1 MSFLK
6 PFKWVGPMTDIYERI
21 TRFFLNATNPY
32 DLSDTAP
39 HSTVWPYL
47 KSHFKPLRRILIAS
61 VLVTMLAAAVEVW
74 LIQYAGTIIDTL
86 IASSPE
92 EFWETKGIGLLGA
105 ALMVLFFRPLAQ
117 FLRLAVND
125 ISLNCN
131 IANLVRWRAYDHLIR
146 QSVGWF
152 QEDLSGRTSGRLVE
166 IGNHVAEIIY
176 KAIDAVGFGLVY
188 MIGVVVLMA
197 GVDIWLA
204 LPLLLWL
211 GLYIGVLIW
220 VIPRMVNAQENF
232 QSSKSALV
240 GTVVDGFSNFDT
252 LKLFAPKT
260 LIASDQ
266 KKRLED
272 TRQSLFKTRQ
282 ISVALWTALIML
294 EAVVMVGFIGYGI
307 WLWSSGTAS
316 IGVVSATIALSLR
329 ITTMADWILDSVW
342 WVFLRVGS
350 LREALKTIGQPI
362 AIPQADDAP
371 DLVIEKGGIEI
382 KNLQHHYGQ
391 KEGGLE
397 DVSLSIKP
405 GEKIGLV
412 GRSGSGKSTLVNL
425 ILRFFEAE
433 KGTIFVDGQDIRKVD
448 QDSLRAAIGMVA
460 QQAALLNRS
469 VKENILLGRT
479 DVTEE
484 QLLNATALACA
495 DTFIEGLRDSKGR
508 KGYDAH
514 VGERG
519 VKLSGGQRQRV
530 AIARVILKDA
540 PILILD
546 EATSALD
553 SEVEAEIQ
561 ESLVGVMQSKTVIAV
576 AHRLSTIAQMDR
588 IVVLDQGR
596 IVEQGTHEELTK
608 MGGLYASFWNR
619 QSGGFIDTELDNP
632 TPV

>member
-1 MSFLK
+1 MKGL
-6 PFKWVGPMTDIYERI
+6 YERI
-21 TRFFLNATNPY
+21 TRFFLNATDPY
-32 DLSDTAP
+32 DLSGTAP

-47 KSHFKPLRRILIAS
+47 KSHFKPMRRILIAS
-61 VLVTMLAAAVEVW
+61 VLVTVLAAAVEVW
-74 LIQYAGTIIDTL
+74 LIRYAGQIIDIL
-86 IASSPE
+86 VASSPGE
-92 EFWETKGIGLLGA
+92 LWQTQGFGLLGA
-105 ALMVLFFRPLAQ
+105 AMIVLLFRPFAQ

-125 ISLNCN
+125 ISVQCN

-152 QEDLSGRTSGRLVE
+152 QEDLSGRTSGRLVD
-166 IGNHVAEIIY
+166 IGNYVGDIVY
-176 KAIDAVGFGLVY
+176 KAINVVGFGLVY

-197 GVDIWLA
+197 GTDIWLA

-220 VIPRMVNAQENF
+220 VIPRMVDAQQGF
-232 QSSKSALV
+232 QSAKSALV

-252 LKLFAPKT
+252 LKLFAPRT
-260 LIASDQ
+260 QIASDQ
-266 KKRLED
+266 RDRLED
-272 TRQSLFKTRQ
+272 TRQRLFETRQ
-282 ISVALWTALIML
+282 ISVALWTTLIML

-307 WLWSSGTAS
+307 WLWSSEVAS
-316 IGVVSATIALSLR
+316 IGVVSSMIALSLR

-342 WVFLRVGS
+342 WVFRNVGS

-362 AIPQADDAP
+362 AIPQKDDAR

-382 KNLQHHYGQ
+382 KDLHHHYGQ
-391 KEGGLE
+391 KQGGLAG
-397 DVSLSIKP
+397 VSLSIKP

-433 KGTIFVDGQDIRKVD
+433 KGSIVVDGQDIRDVD

-469 VKENILLGRT
+469 VKANILLGRT
-479 DVTEE
+479 DVSDE
-484 QLLNATALACA
+484 QLYNATKLACA
-495 DTFIEGLRDSKGR
+495 DTFIEALRDSKGR
-508 KGYDAH
+508 EGYEAH

-561 ESLVGVMQSKTVIAV
+561 QSLIGVMQDKTVIAV

-588 IVVLDQGR
+588 IIVLDQGK
-596 IVEQGTHEELTK
+596 IVEQGTHEELK
-608 MGGLYASFWNR
+608 AKSGLYASFWER
-619 QSGGFIDTELDNP
+619 QSGGFIDTELG
-632 TPV
+632 